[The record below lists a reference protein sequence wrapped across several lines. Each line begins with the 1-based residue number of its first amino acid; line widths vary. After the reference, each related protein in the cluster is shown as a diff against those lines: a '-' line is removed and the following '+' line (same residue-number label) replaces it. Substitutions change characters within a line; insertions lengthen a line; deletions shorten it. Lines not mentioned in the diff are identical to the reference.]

1 MSIPLPIKTP
11 LIPPVTLCI
20 TTIAIALLLIPHHHA
35 TSQPQLDTITSGTA
49 TIQQEA
55 TTTTITQ
62 TSHSTTLNWNSY
74 NINQG
79 HTITYNQP
87 STSSIAINNIKD
99 TNPSQ
104 ILGNI
109 NANGRIILLNPNGF
123 YIGPNSTI
131 SANTF
136 IAAAANL
143 QQTTYN
149 QNTNTLTLNN
159 PQQTLTGDITL
170 HGTITTTNT
179 TQLIA
184 HHINQNTQA
193 TITATNHIALKA
205 THTISLHAT
214 HTTTA
219 NNSSI
224 DLFANQTIT
233 GGGSTNTTNT
243 TITTSYLSLTGDYTA
258 TNTTSLTADTILL
271 NHQATITSPTTTIHS
286 TQQSLISA
294 TIQSPNTQN
303 PNTQN
308 PNTQNPNTQGSTTIT
323 SDGTITLLNATIT
336 TPQQDITI
344 GSTTTPPTQIT
355 INQNTTI
362 DTSHPTNPGTIIIYA
377 TNTALHGTILA
388 NAITGTG
395 GFIEVSAT
403 NHLTFNPTL
412 IQATSTYGT
421 PGTVF
426 IDPDNIIITD
436 NPPPPTALSLFTSFT
451 AANPGTTITGLGDA
465 IATTDTHVL
474 IGNINSNGFRGNAYL
489 YNIATETWTDLS
501 TTPGNPITSLGGISN
516 FGVSVALNDTYA
528 LIGDTG
534 ASSFRGDAFLY
545 RLDGTNVFTSN
556 CATTGTPISAWCTLS
571 DTPDEP
577 ITSLANSNF
586 GISVALNDTYA
597 LIGAFG
603 VSTFRGDAYLYRLDG
618 SDAFTSNCAT
628 TGTSTSPWCTLSEST
643 DEPVTSLAANFL
655 FSISVAL
662 NTTYALIGAEGI
674 SGSTGDAYLYRLD
687 GSDAFTSNCA
697 TTGTP
702 TSPLT
707 SPWCTLSDTPDEPI
721 TSLPVSSSF
730 GRSVA
735 LNDTY
740 ALIGAR
746 RVSSNRGDAY
756 LYRLDGTNVFTS
768 NCATTGTSTSPW
780 CTLSRS
786 TDQPITSLANQS
798 FFGTSVALNDT
809 YALIGARQVSLNRG
823 EAYLYRLD
831 GTNAFNSSCQSAGT
845 ATTPWCAIVADAG
858 LSLIN
863 NSITSGDDN
872 TGSLFGASVALSNT
886 TIVIGATRTTEAAQ
900 GNAFL
905 ILSGIIDTT
914 TTFFTPTQVQT
925 MLSTNNVTIMANND
939 ITILSSF
946 TYTGTNTLT
955 LTSMGTINANPLG
968 LATTTTLPTIT
979 VPTLTI
985 NASGNVGSTTLPLSP
1000 ISTSLTI
1007 NAGTNSVFLTHSTN
1021 ILASLPTGS
1030 GGSAGSLFL
1039 TQLNGD
1045 ITLPVSIN
1053 IATTNLTLTA
1063 SAGSILTTVPIT
1075 TEPLITAGNI
1085 TFNASGNIGS
1095 STNPLFLSSSGTLTL
1110 TAGTINSIFLAH
1122 PSDVSIYLPLTA
1134 TAGSLSLTQ
1143 TTGAINITSAI
1154 NLPTTNLTLNAPTGA
1169 ITTNL
1174 TTTAITSADLTLTA
1188 AGNIGSSDNP
1198 IALTSTGTLTIN
1210 AGTNSV
1216 FLAHPSDAFAYLSA
1230 TITSSSLSLFQATG
1244 DITITSPINLPTTNL
1259 TLNAPTGA
1267 IITNLTTTAI
1277 TANNLTLTAAGNIGS
1292 STNPFI
1298 FTTTGALT
1306 INAGTNSVFLAHP
1319 SDVSIYLP
1327 LTGTAGS
1334 LSLVQTTGAI
1344 TITSAINLP
1353 TTNLTLNAPT
1363 GAITTNLTTTAITA
1377 NNLTLTAAGNIGLS
1391 TNPFIFTTTGAL
1403 TINAGTNSVFLAH
1416 PSDVS
1421 IYLPL
1426 TGTAGSLSL
1435 TQTTEAINITSAI
1448 NLPTTNLT
1456 LTATEGAILTNL
1468 TTIAI
1473 TSADLTLTAA
1483 GNIGSADNPIALTS
1497 TGTLIINAGTNSVF
1511 LAHPSDAFAY
1521 LSATITSSSLS
1532 LFQATGDIT
1541 ITSPINLPT
1550 TNLTLN
1556 APTGAILTTLTT
1568 TAITANNLTL
1578 SAAGNI
1584 GSSSRP
1590 FILTTTGALT
1600 INAGANSVFLAHPS
1614 DVSIYLP
1621 LTGTAGSLSLVQT
1634 TGAITITSAINLP
1647 TTNLTLN
1654 ATAGA
1659 ITTNLTTTAI
1669 TANNLTLTAAGNIGS
1684 STNPFIL
1691 TTTGSLTINAGANSV
1706 FLAHPSDVSIYLPL
1720 TGTAGTLSLTQTTG
1734 AINITDP
1741 ITLTGANLTLDATE
1755 GAILTTL
1762 TTTAITAADLTLT
1775 AAGNIGSSD
1784 NPIALT
1790 STGTLTI
1797 NAGTNS
1803 VFLAHPSDAFA
1814 YLSATITSSSLSL
1827 FQATGDITI
1836 TSPINLPATNL
1847 TLNAPTGA
1855 IITTLTTTAITAN
1868 NLTLSAAGNIGS
1880 SSRPFILTTTG
1891 ALTINAG
1898 TNSVFLAHPSD
1909 VSIYLP
1915 LTVTAGSLSLT
1926 QTTGAIN
1933 ITSAINLPTTNLTL
1947 DATTGAIATNLTTTA
1962 ITANNLTLTAAGNIG
1977 SSTNPFILTTTGS
1990 LTINAGTNSVFLAHP
2005 SDVSIYLPLTGT
2017 AGTLSLTQTTRAI
2030 NITSA
2035 INLPTTNL
2043 TLDATEGAILTT
2055 LTTTAIT
2062 AADLTLTAAGN
2073 IGSSDNPIALTS
2085 TGTLTINA
2093 GTNSVF
2099 LAHPSDAFAYLSATI
2114 TSSSLSLFQATGDIT
2129 ITSPINLPA
2138 TNLTLN
2144 ATAGSILTTLT
2155 TTAITAAD
2163 LTLTAAGNIGSFT
2176 NPFILTTTGALTINA
2191 GANSVF
2197 LAHPSDVSI
2206 YLPLTGTAGSLS
2218 LVQTTGAITITSAI
2232 NLPTTN
2238 LTLNATAGAITTNL
2252 TTTAITANNLT
2263 LTAAGN
2269 IGSSTNPFI
2278 LTTTGSLTINAGANS
2293 VFLAHPSDV
2302 SIYLPLT
2309 GTAGTLSLTQT
2320 TGAINITDPITLTGA
2335 NLTLDATEGAIL
2347 TNLTATAITAADL
2360 TLTAAG
2366 NIGSS
2371 DNPIALTSTGT
2382 LTINAGTNSV
2392 FLAHPSDAFA
2402 YLSATITSS
2411 SLSLFQATG
2420 AINITSAIN
2429 LPTTNLTLNAP
2440 AGAITTNLTATAIT
2454 AADLTLTAAGNIGSS
2469 DNPIALTSTGTLTIN
2484 AGTNSV
2490 FLAHPSDAF
2499 AYLSATITS
2508 SSLSLFQATG
2518 AINITSA
2525 INLPTTNLILTATAG
2540 AILTT
2545 LTTTAITANN
2555 LTLIASGNI
2564 GSSSRPFILT
2574 TTGSLTINAG
2584 TNSVFLAHPSD
2595 ISIYLPLTGTAGT
2608 LSLTQTTGAINITS
2622 AINLPTTNLTLTA
2635 TEGSILTNLPTTAI
2649 TAADLTLNA
2658 SGNIGSSDNHLI
2670 LSTTGTLTLGTTNS
2684 LFLGHP
2690 TNALTYLAAAS
2701 TATTLSL
2708 TQTTGDI
2715 TITSVI
2721 NLPTT
2726 NLTLTAQDGSI
2737 LTTLSPTTATI
2748 TAADLTLTAA
2758 GNIGSSIDRFIL
2770 TTTGTL
2776 TINAGTN
2783 SVFLAHPTDISTYF
2797 SATITSSSLRLAQTT
2812 GDITITSAINFTGT
2826 NLILI
2831 ANGGSILT
2839 TLPVSTDAIITAA
2852 DLTLTALNNIGSLS
2866 NPFVLRSTTDTYQ
2879 FTPGNTSTIFLAHTT
2894 DVLTYFPFTLN
2905 LGFISLTQT
2914 TGDINITSPI
2924 SLFGTNLT
2932 LTASAGSILTDS
2944 TDTTNPIIR
2953 ADTITFNVSG
2963 NIGSSSN
2970 PLFINVLNSLIL
2982 TSGSTGSIFLTH
2994 PTDIS
2999 PYLSATITSSS
3010 LSLTQ
3015 TTGDINITS
3024 AINLPATN
3032 LTLTAQDGSILTTL
3046 SPTTATITADEL
3058 TLNASDTI
3066 GSVSNPLYL
3075 ITTTSLTITPDST
3088 SNTIYL
3094 SHPTDVFSYLTSTLN
3109 SNSLSLTQ
3117 TTGDINITSAI
3128 NLPTTNLTL
3137 TATAGAILTT
3147 LTTTAITANNLALN
3161 AAGNIGSSTNPFILT
3176 TTGSLTINAGTNS
3189 VFLAHPSDVS
3199 IYLPL
3204 SGTAGSLSLTQ
3215 TTGDINI
3222 TAPIT
3227 LTGANLTLT
3236 TSAGSIL
3243 TTLTTTAITANDLT
3257 LNASGNIGSSDNHLV
3272 LSTTGTLT
3280 LGTTNSLFLGHPTNA
3295 LTYLAAASTATTLS
3309 LTQTTGDIT
3318 ISSAIDFSGTNLTL
3332 TAQDGSILTTLSP
3345 TTATITADE
3354 LTLNASD
3361 TIGSVSNPLYLIT
3374 TTSLT
3379 ITPDSTSNTIYLSHP
3394 TDVFSYLT
3402 STLNSNSLSLTQT
3415 TGDINITD
3423 PINEASLNLELRATG
3438 TNASINIQNNITADT
3453 LTLFAINTITT
3464 TSSNNL
3470 ITAPT
3475 INLQTMQG
3483 DIGTTT
3489 NRIYLSSGENNPP
3502 FTSLTLIALT
3512 TNSNIYI
3519 RANQNSDNTAFT
3531 AIRQQVIDNN
3541 PNPTSTYTIT
3551 IFNDASQAFSQDN
3564 DLRFT
3569 IPPPRTNNDSDSDGF
3584 FASIT
3589 DIILS
3594 IFGDDCDDD
3603 DSDFVIV
3610 SDVIQILCF

>member
-1 MSIPLPIKTP
+1 MNRPLPIKPTP
-11 LIPPVTLCI
+11 SSPITLCI

-294 TIQSPNTQN
+294 TIQ
-303 PNTQN
+303 N

-421 PGTVF
+421 PGTVL
-426 IDPDNIIITD
+426 IDPENIIITET
-436 NPPPPTALSLFTSFT
+436 PILTTLISLFTSFT
-451 AANPGTTITGLGDA
+451 AANPGTTRTGLGDA
-465 IATTDTHVL
+465 VATTDTHVL
-474 IGNINSNGFRGNAYL
+474 IGNQLFNGNRGNAYL
-489 YNIATETWTDLS
+489 YNIVTQTWTDLS
-501 TTPGNPITSLGGISN
+501 TTPDAPTASLAANSR
-516 FGVSVALNDTYA
+516 FGRSVALNDTYA
-528 LIGDTG
+528 LIGANG

-545 RLDGTNVFTSN
+545 RLDGSDAFTSN
-556 CATTGTPISAWCTLS
+556 CATTATATSPLTSPWCTLS
-571 DTPDEP
+571 RSTDEP
-577 ITSLANSNF
+577 ITSLAPFSIF
-586 GISVALNDTYA
+586 GTSVALNDTYA
-597 LIGAFG
+597 LIGAQG
-603 VSTFRGDAYLYRLDG
+603 VSRSRGDAFLYRLDGSDAFTSNCATTATATSPLTSPWCTLSRSTDQPITSLAGDLPSFGSSVALNDTYVLIGASQVSRSRGDAYLYRLDG

-628 TGTSTSPWCTLSEST
+628 T
-643 DEPVTSLAANFL
+643 
-655 FSISVAL
+655 
-662 NTTYALIGAEGI
+662 
-674 SGSTGDAYLYRLD
+674 
-687 GSDAFTSNCA
+687 A
-697 TTGTP
+697 TA
-702 TSPLT
+702 TSPL
-707 SPWCTLSDTPDEPI
+707 
-721 TSLPVSSSF
+721 
-730 GRSVA
+730 
-735 LNDTY
+735 
-740 ALIGAR
+740 
-746 RVSSNRGDAY
+746 
-756 LYRLDGTNVFTS
+756 
-768 NCATTGTSTSPW
+768 TSPW

-786 TDQPITSLANQS
+786 TDQPITSLAVSSN
-798 FFGTSVALNDT
+798 FGFSVALNDT
-809 YALIGARQVSLNRG
+809 YALIGAQGVSRSRG
-823 EAYLYRLD
+823 DAYLYRLD
-831 GTNAFNSSCQSAGT
+831 GTNAFTSTCATTATPTSPWCTLSQSTDQPITSLAVSSRFGSSVALNDTYALIGASGVSSNRGEAFLYRIDGTNAFNSSCEIVGS

-863 NSITSGDDN
+863 NSIASGGFN
-872 TGSLFGASVALSNT
+872 TGSLFGNSVSLSNT
-886 TIVIGATRTTEAAQ
+886 TIVIGATRTTEAPQ
-900 GNAFL
+900 GNTFL
-905 ILSGIIDTT
+905 LSFVVLNPIDTTT

-925 MLSTNNVTIMANND
+925 MLQTQNTIITANND

-946 TYTGTNTLT
+946 TYAGANSLT
-955 LTSMGTINANPLG
+955 LTSMGTINANPFG
-968 LATTTTLPTIT
+968 LATTTNLPTIT

-985 NASGNVGSTTLPLSP
+985 NASGNVGSTTLPLSL
-1000 ISTSLTI
+1000 ISPSLTI
-1007 NAGTNSVFLTHSTN
+1007 NAGTNSVFL
-1021 ILASLPTGS
+1021 
-1030 GGSAGSLFL
+1030 
-1039 TQLNGD
+1039 
-1045 ITLPVSIN
+1045 
-1053 IATTNLTLTA
+1053 
-1063 SAGSILTTVPIT
+1063 
-1075 TEPLITAGNI
+1075 
-1085 TFNASGNIGS
+1085 
-1095 STNPLFLSSSGTLTL
+1095 
-1110 TAGTINSIFLAH
+1110 AH
-1122 PSDVSIYLPLTA
+1122 PSNAFAYLSAIITSSA
-1134 TAGSLSLTQ
+1134 LSLTQ

-1154 NLPTTNLTLNAPTGA
+1154 NLTGTNLTLNAPTGA
-1169 ITTNL
+1169 L
-1174 TTTAITSADLTLTA
+1174 TTT
-1188 AGNIGSSDNP
+1188 
-1198 IALTSTGTLTIN
+1198 
-1210 AGTNSV
+1210 
-1216 FLAHPSDAFAYLSA
+1216 
-1230 TITSSSLSLFQATG
+1230 
-1244 DITITSPINLPTTNL
+1244 
-1259 TLNAPTGA
+1259 
-1267 IITNLTTTAI
+1267 LTTTAI
-1277 TANNLTLTAAGNIGS
+1277 TANNLTLSAAGNIGS

-1327 LTGTAGS
+1327 LS
-1334 LSLVQTTGAI
+1334 
-1344 TITSAINLP
+1344 
-1353 TTNLTLNAPT
+1353 
-1363 GAITTNLTTTAITA
+1363 
-1377 NNLTLTAAGNIGLS
+1377 
-1391 TNPFIFTTTGAL
+1391 
-1403 TINAGTNSVFLAH
+1403 
-1416 PSDVS
+1416 
-1421 IYLPL
+1421 
-1426 TGTAGSLSL
+1426 GTAGSLSL
-1435 TQTTEAINITSAI
+1435 TQTTGDINITAPI
-1448 NLPTTNLT
+1448 TLTGANLT
-1456 LTATEGAILTNL
+1456 LNATAGAILANL
-1468 TTIAI
+1468 TTTAI
-1473 TSADLTLTAA
+1473 TSADLTLTAS
-1483 GNIGSADNPIALTS
+1483 GNVGSA
-1497 TGTLIINAGTNSVF
+1497 
-1511 LAHPSDAFAY
+1511 
-1521 LSATITSSSLS
+1521 
-1532 LFQATGDIT
+1532 
-1541 ITSPINLPT
+1541 
-1550 TNLTLN
+1550 
-1556 APTGAILTTLTT
+1556 
-1568 TAITANNLTL
+1568 
-1578 SAAGNI
+1578 
-1584 GSSSRP
+1584 
-1590 FILTTTGALT
+1590 
-1600 INAGANSVFLAHPS
+1600 
-1614 DVSIYLP
+1614 
-1621 LTGTAGSLSLVQT
+1621 
-1634 TGAITITSAINLP
+1634 
-1647 TTNLTLN
+1647 
-1654 ATAGA
+1654 
-1659 ITTNLTTTAI
+1659 
-1669 TANNLTLTAAGNIGS
+1669 
-1684 STNPFIL
+1684 
-1691 TTTGSLTINAGANSV
+1691 
-1706 FLAHPSDVSIYLPL
+1706 
-1720 TGTAGTLSLTQTTG
+1720 
-1734 AINITDP
+1734 
-1741 ITLTGANLTLDATE
+1741 
-1755 GAILTTL
+1755 
-1762 TTTAITAADLTLT
+1762 
-1775 AAGNIGSSD
+1775 D

-1803 VFLAHPSDAFA
+1803 VFLAHPSNAFA

-1827 FQATGDITI
+1827 FQATGDINI
-1836 TSPINLPATNL
+1836 TSPINLSTTNL
-1847 TLNAPTGA
+1847 TL
-1855 IITTLTTTAITAN
+1855 TAQD
-1868 NLTLSAAGNIGS
+1868 GS
-1880 SSRPFILTTTG
+1880 ILTTLSPTTATITADELTLNASDTIG
-1891 ALTINAG
+1891 SVSNPLYLITTTSLTITPDSTSN
-1898 TNSVFLAHPSD
+1898 T
-1909 VSIYLP
+1909 IYLSHP
-1915 LTVTAGSLSLT
+1915 TDVFSYLTSTLNSNSLSLT

-1947 DATTGAIATNLTTTA
+1947 NAPTGALTTTLTATA
-1962 ITANNLTLTAAGNIG
+1962 ITANNLALNAAGNIG

-2005 SDVSIYLPLTGT
+2005 SDVSIYLPL
-2017 AGTLSLTQTTRAI
+2017 S
-2030 NITSA
+2030 
-2035 INLPTTNL
+2035 
-2043 TLDATEGAILTT
+2043 
-2055 LTTTAIT
+2055 
-2062 AADLTLTAAGN
+2062 
-2073 IGSSDNPIALTS
+2073 
-2085 TGTLTINA
+2085 
-2093 GTNSVF
+2093 
-2099 LAHPSDAFAYLSATI
+2099 
-2114 TSSSLSLFQATGDIT
+2114 
-2129 ITSPINLPA
+2129 
-2138 TNLTLN
+2138 
-2144 ATAGSILTTLT
+2144 
-2155 TTAITAAD
+2155 
-2163 LTLTAAGNIGSFT
+2163 
-2176 NPFILTTTGALTINA
+2176 
-2191 GANSVF
+2191 
-2197 LAHPSDVSI
+2197 
-2206 YLPLTGTAGSLS
+2206 GTAGSLS
-2218 LVQTTGAITITSAI
+2218 LIQTTG
-2232 NLPTTN
+2232 
-2238 LTLNATAGAITTNL
+2238 
-2252 TTTAITANNLT
+2252 
-2263 LTAAGN
+2263 
-2269 IGSSTNPFI
+2269 
-2278 LTTTGSLTINAGANS
+2278 
-2293 VFLAHPSDV
+2293 D
-2302 SIYLPLT
+2302 
-2309 GTAGTLSLTQT
+2309 
-2320 TGAINITDPITLTGA
+2320 INITAPITLTGA
-2335 NLTLDATEGAIL
+2335 NLT
-2347 TNLTATAITAADL
+2347 
-2360 TLTAAG
+2360 
-2366 NIGSS
+2366 
-2371 DNPIALTSTGT
+2371 
-2382 LTINAGTNSV
+2382 
-2392 FLAHPSDAFA
+2392 
-2402 YLSATITSS
+2402 
-2411 SLSLFQATG
+2411 
-2420 AINITSAIN
+2420 
-2429 LPTTNLTLNAP
+2429 
-2440 AGAITTNLTATAIT
+2440 
-2454 AADLTLTAAGNIGSS
+2454 
-2469 DNPIALTSTGTLTIN
+2469 
-2484 AGTNSV
+2484 
-2490 FLAHPSDAF
+2490 
-2499 AYLSATITS
+2499 
-2508 SSLSLFQATG
+2508 
-2518 AINITSA
+2518 
-2525 INLPTTNLILTATAG
+2525 LTATAG

-2555 LTLIASGNI
+2555 LALNAAGNI
-2564 GSSSRPFILT
+2564 GSSTNPFILT
-2574 TTGSLTINAG
+2574 TTGALTINAVS
-2584 TNSVFLAHPSD
+2584 NSV
-2595 ISIYLPLTGTAGT
+2595 
-2608 LSLTQTTGAINITS
+2608 
-2622 AINLPTTNLTLTA
+2622 
-2635 TEGSILTNLPTTAI
+2635 
-2649 TAADLTLNA
+2649 
-2658 SGNIGSSDNHLI
+2658 
-2670 LSTTGTLTLGTTNS
+2670 
-2684 LFLGHP
+2684 
-2690 TNALTYLAAAS
+2690 
-2701 TATTLSL
+2701 
-2708 TQTTGDI
+2708 
-2715 TITSVI
+2715 
-2721 NLPTT
+2721 
-2726 NLTLTAQDGSI
+2726 
-2737 LTTLSPTTATI
+2737 
-2748 TAADLTLTAA
+2748 
-2758 GNIGSSIDRFIL
+2758 
-2770 TTTGTL
+2770 
-2776 TINAGTN
+2776 
-2783 SVFLAHPTDISTYF
+2783 
-2797 SATITSSSLRLAQTT
+2797 
-2812 GDITITSAINFTGT
+2812 
-2826 NLILI
+2826 
-2831 ANGGSILT
+2831 
-2839 TLPVSTDAIITAA
+2839 
-2852 DLTLTALNNIGSLS
+2852 
-2866 NPFVLRSTTDTYQ
+2866 
-2879 FTPGNTSTIFLAHTT
+2879 
-2894 DVLTYFPFTLN
+2894 
-2905 LGFISLTQT
+2905 
-2914 TGDINITSPI
+2914 
-2924 SLFGTNLT
+2924 
-2932 LTASAGSILTDS
+2932 
-2944 TDTTNPIIR
+2944 
-2953 ADTITFNVSG
+2953 
-2963 NIGSSSN
+2963 
-2970 PLFINVLNSLIL
+2970 
-2982 TSGSTGSIFLTH
+2982 FLTH

-3117 TTGDINITSAI
+3117 TTGAINITSAI

-3137 TATAGAILTT
+3137 TASAGAITT
-3147 LTTTAITANNLALN
+3147 NLTTTAITANNLALN

-3215 TTGDINI
+3215 TTGDITI
-3222 TAPIT
+3222 TSPIT

-3309 LTQTTGDIT
+3309 LIQTTGDIT

-3332 TAQDGSILTTLSP
+3332 NATAGSILTTLSP

-3374 TTSLT
+3374 TTSPSLT

-3438 TNASINIQNNITADT
+3438 TNASINIQNNITT
-3453 LTLFAINTITT
+3453 NSLTLFAINTITT

-3519 RANQNSDNTAFT
+3519 RANQNSDNNAFT

-3541 PNPTSTYTIT
+3541 PNPTSTYTVT

-3569 IPPPRTNNDSDSDGF
+3569 IPPPRTNNDNNDSSDGF